1 MYVNEHVYVS
11 AGACDS
17 VCSACSA
24 CVCAKKVS
32 ACVSGYFYG
41 EVCVCVCVR
50 VSVFV
55 CVCVRSLCLI
65 LTPVRVR
72 VVTYV
77 EEPVL
82 IQNSRVT
89 ASRIPIFFV

>member
-1 MYVNEHVYVS
+1 MYINEHVYVS
-11 AGACDS
+11 AGACDR
-17 VCSACSA
+17 VCSASL
-24 CVCAKKVS
+24 CAKKVS
-32 ACVSGYFYG
+32 ACVSGSFYG
-41 EVCVCVCVR
+41 EACVCACVR

-55 CVCVRSLCLI
+55 CVCVRSLCLV
-65 LTPVRVR
+65 LTLVRVR

-89 ASRIPIFFV
+89 ASRIQIIFV